1 MRVTKDVKA
10 ELLKDIVVL
19 PPDSGDMV
27 TITVT
32 DYQAPG
38 KTDKESLRAAMNR
51 IENGIEPSAKTLE
64 EFRSE
69 RLATV

>member
-1 MRVTKDVKA
+1 MRVTRDVKA

-32 DYQAPG
+32 DYQAPE